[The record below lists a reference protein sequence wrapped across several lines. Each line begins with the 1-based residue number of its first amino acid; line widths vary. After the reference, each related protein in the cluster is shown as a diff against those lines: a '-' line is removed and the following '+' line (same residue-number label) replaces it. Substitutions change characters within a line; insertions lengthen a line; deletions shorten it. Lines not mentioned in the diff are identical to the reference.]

1 MEKYGEKIRENYR
14 DLLEGLIINQFNKID
29 NFEYFFNMILE
40 IDDDFHGL
48 KENRYQMQLSDKN
61 KKRNEVNLVGKSK
74 DCNFQDNSFSKT
86 G

>member
-1 MEKYGEKIRENYR
+1 
-14 DLLEGLIINQFNKID
+14 
-29 NFEYFFNMILE
+29 MILE